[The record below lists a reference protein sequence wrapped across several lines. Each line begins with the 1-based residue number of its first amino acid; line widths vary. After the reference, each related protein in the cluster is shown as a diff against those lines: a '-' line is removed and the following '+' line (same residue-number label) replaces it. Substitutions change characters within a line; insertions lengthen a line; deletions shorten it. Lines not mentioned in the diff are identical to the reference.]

1 MATRRGF
8 LQSVGAALG
17 STLLPGSTVA
27 SVLTAAP
34 VASGVATVAT
44 VAAVARQ
51 FKSSGVVLDPA
62 TLEPIS
68 KVVIFNEDE
77 SVIKEDVKYSEIFD
91 DPARLAEIEELDK
104 LYPNSNVHSKWTL
117 AATRLVLEKKGMP
130 PLTAEEE
137 IMIIEGRK
145 PVVGVEG

>member
-1 MATRRGF
+1 MTNRRGF
-8 LQSVGAALG
+8 LRTVGAALG

-34 VASGVATVAT
+34 VASGVATVAA

-68 KVVIFNEDE
+68 RVVIFNEDE

>member
-1 MATRRGF
+1 MTNRRGF
-8 LQSVGAALG
+8 LQSVSAALG

-34 VASGVATVAT
+34 VSSGVATVAV

-62 TLEPIS
+62 TFEPIS
-68 KVVIFNEDE
+68 QVVIFNGDE
-77 SVIKEDVKYSEIFD
+77 SVIKEAVKYSEIFD
-91 DPARLAEIEELDK
+91 DPTRLAELEELDK

-117 AATRLVLEKKGMP
+117 AATRLVLEKQGMP

>member
-1 MATRRGF
+1 MTTRRGF
-8 LQSVGAALG
+8 LQSVSAALG

-34 VASGVATVAT
+34 VASAVAT

-62 TLEPIS
+62 TFEPIS
-68 KVVIFNEDE
+68 QVVIFNGDE

-91 DPARLAEIEELDK
+91 DPARLAELEELNK
-104 LYPNSNVHSKWTL
+104 LYPTSSLHSKWTL
-117 AATRLVLEKKGMP
+117 AATRLVLEKKGMT

-137 IMIIEGRK
+137 IQILARHQ
-145 PVVGVEG
+145 PVFETA

>member
-1 MATRRGF
+1 MTNRRGF

-17 STLLPGSTVA
+17 STMLFGSTVA

-34 VASGVATVAT
+34 AASAVATVAA

-62 TLEPIS
+62 TFEPIS
-68 KVVIFNEDE
+68 QVVIFNGDE
-77 SVIKEDVKYSEIFD
+77 SVIKEAVKYSEIFD

-117 AATRLVLEKKGMP
+117 AATRLVLEKQGMP

-137 IMIIEGRK
+137 IMIIEGRQ
-145 PVVGVEG
+145 PVLQGNA

>member
-1 MATRRGF
+1 MTNRRVF
-8 LQSVGAALG
+8 LRTVGAALG

-34 VASGVATVAT
+34 VASGVATVAA

-62 TLEPIS
+62 TFEPIS
-68 KVVIFNEDE
+68 RVVIFNEDE

-104 LYPNSNVHSKWTL
+104 LYPDSNVHSKWTL

>member
-1 MATRRGF
+1 MTNRRRF
-8 LQSVGAALG
+8 LQSVSAALG

-27 SVLTAAP
+27 SVLTAVPA
-34 VASGVATVAT
+34 ASGVAAVAA

-62 TLEPIS
+62 TFEPIS
-68 KVVIFNEDE
+68 QVVIFNGDE

-91 DPARLAEIEELDK
+91 DPARLAELEELNK
-104 LYPNSNVHSKWTL
+104 LYPTSSLHSKWTL
-117 AATRLVLEKKGMP
+117 AATRLVLEKKGMT

-137 IMIIEGRK
+137 IQILARHQ
-145 PVVGVEG
+145 PVFETA

>member
-1 MATRRGF
+1 MTNRRVF

-17 STLLPGSTVA
+17 STMLPGSTVA

-34 VASGVATVAT
+34 VASGVATVAA

-62 TLEPIS
+62 TFEPIS
-68 KVVIFNEDE
+68 QVVIFNGDE
-77 SVIKEDVKYSEIFD
+77 SVIKEAVKYSEIFD
-91 DPARLAEIEELDK
+91 DPTRLAELEELDK

-117 AATRLVLEKKGMP
+117 AATRLVLEKQGMP

-137 IMIIEGRK
+137 IMIIEGRQ
-145 PVVGVEG
+145 PVLQGDA

>member
-1 MATRRGF
+1 MTNRRGF
-8 LQSVGAALG
+8 LQSVSAALG

-34 VASGVATVAT
+34 AVSAVATVAT

-68 KVVIFNEDE
+68 RVVIFNGDE

-117 AATRLVLEKKGMP
+117 AATRLVLEKQGMP
-130 PLTAEEE
+130 PLTPEEE
-137 IMIIEGRK
+137 IMIIEGRQ
-145 PVVGVEG
+145 PVFETA

>member
-1 MATRRGF
+1 
-8 LQSVGAALG
+8 
-17 STLLPGSTVA
+17 
-27 SVLTAAP
+27 
-34 VASGVATVAT
+34 
-44 VAAVARQ
+44 
-51 FKSSGVVLDPA
+51 
-62 TLEPIS
+62 
-68 KVVIFNEDE
+68 
-77 SVIKEDVKYSEIFD
+77 VKYSEIFD

>member
-1 MATRRGF
+1 MTNRRGF
-8 LQSVGAALG
+8 LQSVSAALG

-34 VASGVATVAT
+34 VASGVATVAA

-62 TLEPIS
+62 SFEPIS
-68 KVVIFNEDE
+68 QVVIFNGDE
-77 SVIKEDVKYSEIFD
+77 SVIKEAVKYSEIFD
-91 DPARLAEIEELDK
+91 DPARLAELEELDK

-117 AATRLVLEKKGMP
+117 AATRLVLEKQGMP